1 MGTPASRRE
10 RILDAAETRFAG
22 DGFAATG
29 TTAIA
34 DGAAVPKGLVF
45 YYFPRKVDILRALLA
60 ERLPSHPLCE
70 PTEVARRGD
79 PGASLVALA
88 HALGLAQHESVV
100 LRTIIWR
107 ESGTHPEVREHLK
120 ALRENVL
127 ELTER
132 VLDAAIEHTIDP
144 VMRRQASQT
153 FVAVVMDEAN
163 TQRFAGAG
171 PDVAGAARVISSALT
186 SDPARA

>member
-1 MGTPASRRE
+1 MDTSTSRRE
-10 RILDAAETRFAG
+10 RILDAAETQFAG
-22 DGFAATG
+22 GGFTATG

-34 DGAAVPKGLVF
+34 DEAGVPKGLVF
-45 YYFPRKVDILRALLA
+45 YYFPRKIDILRALLA

-70 PTEVARRGD
+70 PTDVARPGD
-79 PGASLVALA
+79 PVASLVGLA
-88 HALGLAQHESVV
+88 RALGLGRHESVV

-120 ALRENVL
+120 ALRENIL

-144 VMRRQASQT
+144 VMRRQAAQT

-163 TQRFAGAG
+163 TQRFEGTG
-171 PDVAGAARVISSALT
+171 PDVAGAARVISNALT
-186 SDPARA
+186 ASPA

>member
-1 MGTPASRRE
+1 MGTSTSRRE
-10 RILDAAETRFAG
+10 RILDAAEAQFAG
-22 DGFAATG
+22 GGFAATG

-34 DGAAVPKGLVF
+34 DGAGVPKGLVF

-70 PTEVARRGD
+70 PVEVARPGD
-79 PGASLVALA
+79 PVASLVALA
-88 HALGLAQHESVV
+88 RTLGLGRHESIV

-120 ALRENVL
+120 ALRDSII

-132 VLDAAIEHTIDP
+132 VLDVAIEHTIDP
-144 VMRRQASQT
+144 VMRRQAAQT

-163 TQRFAGAG
+163 TQRFDGAG
-171 PDVAGAARVISSALT
+171 PDVAGAARIIGNALASET
-186 SDPARA
+186 T